1 MTNSCLGLILV
12 LGMGTGLLLAQGQRQ
27 PNAPTP
33 QDARAEAEVRQL
45 SADEVQAF
53 LRRDAAL
60 LVRLWSD
67 DFVVTNPLNQF
78 VTKRQ
83 VLEMVESGVLVV
95 TSFDRQIEYV
105 KVYGDTVILAGRET
119 VVWGGKMPNAGRT
132 EQLRIT
138 AVWMNQEGRW
148 QQVARH
154 ANIVPER
161 SSSPR

>member
-1 MTNSCLGLILV
+1 MTKCCLALILLFVTSTDV
-12 LGMGTGLLLAQGQRQ
+12 LPAHGQKA
-27 PNAPTP
+27 PNAATAE
-33 QDARAEAEVRQL
+33 DSRAEADVRQL

-53 LRRDAAL
+53 LRRDAAAMA
-60 LVRLWSD
+60 RLWSD
-67 DFVVTNPLNQF
+67 DFVVTNPLNRF

-83 VLEMVESGVLVV
+83 VLEMVESGVLII
-95 TSFDRQIEYV
+95 TSFEREIEYV
-105 KVYGDTVILAGRET
+105 KVYGDTLILAGRET

-138 AVWMNQEGRW
+138 AIWMKQNGRW

-161 SSSPR
+161 PVQ

>member
-1 MTNSCLGLILV
+1 MKILLRLTLFFV
-12 LGMGTGLLLAQGQRQ
+12 IGAGPSFAYGQRA
-27 PNAPTP
+27 PSAPTP
-33 QDARAEAEVRQL
+33 EETRAEADVRQL

-53 LRRDAAL
+53 LRRDAATL
-60 LVRLWSD
+60 ARLWSD
-67 DFVVTNPLNQF
+67 DFVVTNPLNRF
-78 VTKRQ
+78 VAKRQ
-83 VLEMVESGVLVV
+83 VLEMVESGVLVI

-138 AVWMNQEGRW
+138 AVWMKQAGRW

-154 ANIVPER
+154 AHIFTR
-161 SSSPR
+161 

>member
-1 MTNSCLGLILV
+1 MTNWCLGLILV
-12 LGMGTGLLLAQGQRQ
+12 LGMGTGLLPAQRQ

-53 LRRDAAL
+53 LRRDAA
-60 LVRLWSD
+60 VMARLWSD

-83 VLEMVESGVLVV
+83 VLEMVQSGVLVI

-105 KVYGDTVILAGRET
+105 KVYDDTVILAGRET
-119 VVWGGKMPNAGRT
+119 VVWGGKMPNAGQT

-138 AVWMNQEGRW
+138 AVWMNQGGRW
-148 QQVARH
+148 QQAARH

-161 SSSPR
+161 SNSPR

>member
-1 MTNSCLGLILV
+1 MTNWCLKLILLFV
-12 LGMGTGLLLAQGQRQ
+12 MGAGGLLAQGQRA
-27 PNAPTP
+27 PNGATP
-33 QDARAEAEVRQL
+33 EDARAEADVRQL

-53 LRRDAAL
+53 LRRDAAAMA
-60 LVRLWSD
+60 RLWSD
-67 DFVVTNPLNQF
+67 DFVVTNPLNRF

-83 VLEMVESGVLVV
+83 VLEMVESGVLVI

-105 KVYGDTVILAGRET
+105 KVHGDTVILAGRET

-138 AVWMNQEGRW
+138 AIWMNREGRW

-154 ANIVPER
+154 ANVVPER
-161 SSSPR
+161 